1 MANLVKQEGDFTYW
15 DDGAVRY
22 AKGNSLGKTPGSL
35 AERNGKYQEKAIQA
49 LAQLS
54 PKQAQALK
62 EHKNGHAIGAALAD
76 ARRENQTAR
85 KLEAQRQAEQAMM
98 HAAAASSP
106 GDARVPAEAWG
117 LLAGNLT
124 ERALLEEN
132 TGHAVSAVGM
142 LGKMTGYLTE
152 ERGSQTHI
160 ERMQVIVLDQD
171 TAELLTQR
179 GGLLLP
185 DVVEGEFRE
194 PTETGGAS
202 DDG

>member
-1 MANLVKQEGDFTYW
+1 MLTTFEGQEARLYPDGAIRNAMGHFLARHPGATEGIKRKAKALVKRNGGDTKELEGANY
-15 DDGAVRY
+15 GRAVR
-22 AKGNSLGKTPGSL
+22 LL
-35 AERNGKYQEKAIQA
+35 Q
-49 LAQLS
+49 
-54 PKQAQALK
+54 
-62 EHKNGHAIGAALAD
+62 
-76 ARRENQTAR
+76 RENQTER

-160 ERMQVIVLDQD
+160 EKMQVIVLDQD

-194 PTETGGAS
+194 PAETGGAS

>member
-1 MANLVKQEGDFTYW
+1 MPDQHLRTEGDYEIW
-15 DDGAVRY
+15 ASDGIEYRRY
-22 AKGNSLGKTPGSL
+22 SKENVLGKPY
-35 AERNGKYQEKAIQA
+35 R
-49 LAQLS
+49 
-54 PKQAQALK
+54 
-62 EHKNGHAIGAALAD
+62 ALAD
-76 ARRENQTAR
+76 RHPKAYHKLRESLDRRGKANGKQLSGLAPMAALNEIKREIQTER

-179 GGLLLP
+179 GGLLL

-194 PTETGGAS
+194 PTETGE